1 MNVEVISV
9 GTEILLGDII
19 NSDAQMLSQELAKI
33 GINVYY
39 HTVVG
44 DNKDRLKEALEI
56 AKKRVDII
64 ITTGGLGPTYD
75 DLTKEIIAETFGKE
89 LVFDEKS
96 FEHIEKYFKNG
107 KIKMT
112 TTQRKQAMLPEGCTP
127 FYNDWGTAPGCGF
140 KSEKNYVLML
150 PGPPK
155 ECKPMF
161 LYRAIPYLHSLTDGV
176 IHSVSLKMFGIGESQ
191 VEEILREKMVS
202 YTNPT
207 IAPYAKQGECLVRVT
222 AKAEDLA
229 KANDMIKPVREDIY
243 NILGQYIYGEDE
255 VSLEEVVMQ
264 RLIDKKIT
272 VSCAESCTGGL
283 LAKRMTDM
291 AGVSP
296 VFLGSVC
303 TYSNESKVKLV
314 NVNEDT
320 LKQHGAVSQETAR
333 EMAKGVSE
341 VFKSDIGV
349 STTGIAGPTG
359 GTEEKPLGLVY
370 VCVYYKGEYFEKE
383 ITGYRNRE
391 STRLKASS
399 VALDMI
405 RNILQK

>member
-1 MNVEVISV
+1 MNVEIISV
-9 GTEILLGDII
+9 GTEILLGDIV

-44 DNKDRLKEALEI
+44 DNKGRLKEALNI
-56 AKKRVDII
+56 AKNRAEII

-75 DLTKEIIAETFGKE
+75 DLTKEIIAETFNKD
-89 LVFDEKS
+89 LIYDEKA
-96 FEHIEKYFKNG
+96 FDHIVKYFQKGN
-107 KIKMT
+107 IKMT
-112 TTQRKQAMLPEGCTP
+112 DTQKKQAMLPEGCTV

-140 KSEKNYVLML
+140 KSENNYVLML
-150 PGPPK
+150 PGPPS

-176 IHSVSLKMFGIGESQ
+176 IHSVSLKMFGIGES
-191 VEEILREKMVS
+191 VAEEKLRDKMLS

-222 AKAEDLA
+222 AKSADLDSA
-229 KANDMIKPVREDIY
+229 KAMIEPVKQEIY
-243 NILGQYIYGEDE
+243 DILGKFIYGEDE
-255 VSLEEVVMQ
+255 VTLEQVVMEK
-264 RLIDKKIT
+264 LVEKNIT

-283 LAKRMTDM
+283 LSKRMTDI
-291 AGVSP
+291 AGVSS
-296 VFLGSVC
+296 VFKGSVC
-303 TYSNESKVKLV
+303 TYSNEAKQKFANVKA
-314 NVNEDT
+314 ET
-320 LKQHGAVSQETAR
+320 LEKYGAVSEETAH
-333 EMAKGVSE
+333 EMAKGITE
-341 VFKSDIGV
+341 AFDTDLGV
-349 STTGIAGPTG
+349 SITGIAGPTG

-370 VCVYYKGEYFEKE
+370 VCVYYKGEYFDTK

-391 STRLKASS
+391 MTRLKSSS

-405 RNILQK
+405 RNLI

>member
-1 MNVEVISV
+1 MNVEIISV
-9 GTEILLGDII
+9 GTEILLGDIV

-33 GINVYY
+33 GLNVYF

-44 DNKDRLKEALEI
+44 DNKYRLKDALNI
-56 AKKRVDII
+56 AKERADII

-89 LVFDEKS
+89 LIYDESSYDSIKQ
-96 FEHIEKYFKNG
+96 YFAKG
-107 KIKMT
+107 KINLTKN
-112 TTQRKQAMLPEGCTP
+112 QIKQAMLPEGCTP

-140 KSEKNYVLML
+140 KSGKNYVLML

-161 LYRAIPYLHSLTDGV
+161 LYRAIPYLHTLTDGV
-176 IHSVSLKMFGIGESQ
+176 IHSVSLKMFGTGEAQ
-191 VEEILREKMVS
+191 VEEILRDKMLT

-222 AKAEDLA
+222 AKAHDLDTA
-229 KANDMIKPVREDIY
+229 KEMIEPVKKEIY
-243 NILGQYIYGEDE
+243 TLLGKFIYGEDE
-255 VSLEEVVMQ
+255 GTLEEVVMEK
-264 RLIDKKIT
+264 LIQSEVT

-283 LAKRMTDM
+283 LSKRMTDI
-291 AGVSP
+291 AGVSS
-296 VFLGSVC
+296 VFKGSVC

-314 NVNEDT
+314 GVNQET
-320 LKQHGAVSQETAR
+320 LDKYGAVSEQTAR

-341 VFKSDIGV
+341 TFGTDIGV

-359 GTEEKPLGLVY
+359 GTPEKPLGLVY
-370 VCVYYKGEYFEKE
+370 VCVYYKGEYFEQT

-391 STRLKASS
+391 MTRLKASS
-399 VALDMI
+399 VALDVI
-405 RNILQK
+405 RNIL